1 MTVHQAGIGVIVRQ
15 LNLLSSFG
23 QEVNVLCPDG
33 NVYSMLVLMMCLVM
47 DHDETERHCL
57 KALAEPNAATL
68 AAAAAEPGAGGR
80 RGGLRVGGLCGGCRR
95 LRRRGD
101 LASIR
106 ACLLERPI
114 PPEILSGRH
123 RPAGSASSLPPPR
136 PPPHTHAHT
145 SVSARHARRTSRCG
159 LQPRRDAATAPR
171 RRPSAVSP
179 TPLLLLSL
187 LTPIL
192 PSPQITLEHV
202 SRTPRW
208 PPPLLPAAVA
218 AASARV
224 RARSRSSSAYSVR
237 VPARGG
243 SSSRGRR
250 PAGAAGP
257 AGLRRTGAMRA
268 CARRAR
274 GCRACARL
282 RWGGGH
288 WGLQWGRVS
297 AF

>member
-106 ACLLERPI
+106 ACLRPI
-114 PPEILSGRH
+114 PPEGDIDLQVAQA
-123 RPAGSASSLPPPR
+123 PFR
-136 PPPHTHAHT
+136 PPALLHTHM
-145 SVSARHARRTSRCG
+145 RTRPFLRATPG
-159 LQPRRDAATAPR
+159 ARRDAGFSPAAMQQR
-171 RRPSAVSP
+171 RR
-179 TPLLLLSL
+179 
-187 LTPIL
+187 
-192 PSPQITLEHV
+192 
-202 SRTPRW
+202 
-208 PPPLLPAAVA
+208 VA
-218 AASARV
+218 APAPYHQPP
-224 RARSRSSSAYSVR
+224 SSSYH
-237 VPARGG
+237 
-243 SSSRGRR
+243 
-250 PAGAAGP
+250 
-257 AGLRRTGAMRA
+257 
-268 CARRAR
+268 C
-274 GCRACARL
+274 
-282 RWGGGH
+282 
-288 WGLQWGRVS
+288 
-297 AF
+297 